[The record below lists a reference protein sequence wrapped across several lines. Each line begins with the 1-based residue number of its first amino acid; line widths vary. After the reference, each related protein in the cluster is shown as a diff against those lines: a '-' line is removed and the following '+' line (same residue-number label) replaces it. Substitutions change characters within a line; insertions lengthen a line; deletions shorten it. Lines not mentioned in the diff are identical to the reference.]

1 MSNIVNSPS
10 SIYNKICEKLIL
22 PVGDIVT
29 QQSITKLYKFYDKS
43 QWWSRERLVDLQNKK
58 LRNTVK
64 DAYQNT
70 RLYRELFDGAG
81 VKPGDISNVEDL
93 QKIPVVTKEILRQYY
108 PDRSSIQKDI
118 KVSQFSTS
126 GSTGAPFTVFLD
138 NHSVSD
144 SRALMLHRATYS
156 GWKIGDG
163 YLQTG
168 MTLDRGVVKNFKD
181 RLLKVIYVSA
191 FDLSE
196 HVLDEY
202 LRAISHNK
210 CRYIMGYASSLYLIA
225 IRAKEVG
232 FNCRI
237 NGIVSWGDNMYP
249 HYRKE
254 IEDQFGCK
262 VTDTYGCGEGIQ
274 VAAQCQESDGSY
286 HVFMPHVVVEY
297 AQNGIHVPNGEL
309 GEIVLTRLH
318 AGAMPLIRYKVGD
331 MGRAD
336 VRSECACG
344 RGLEMM
350 KSIEGRASDIIVTPN
365 GNRLIVHFF
374 TGIFEYAI
382 HIETFQVVQEEKDKI
397 KVRIVP
403 KSEFNEEEW
412 FRLKEEIRTK
422 GDSDLGIELE
432 VVDKIPLEKSN
443 KRRFVISRI
452 DLK

>member
-1 MSNIVNSPS
+1 MSSSVKRPS
-10 SIYNKICEKLIL
+10 GLYSKICEKLIL
-22 PVGDIVT
+22 PMGDVVT
-29 QQSITKLYKFYDKS
+29 QQNVTKLYKFYDES
-43 QWWSRERLVDLQNKK
+43 QWWDRERLIELQKEN
-58 LRNTVK
+58 LRKTVK
-64 DAYQNT
+64 EAYLNT
-70 RLYRELFDGAG
+70 QLYKELFDGAG
-81 VKPGDISNVEDL
+81 VKPDDIRNIDDL
-93 QKIPVVTKEILRQYY
+93 QKIPVVTKEMLRKYY
-108 PDRSSIQKDI
+108 PDRLSIQKNI

-138 NHSVSD
+138 NYSVSD

-156 GWKIGDG
+156 GWKIGDR

-168 MTLDRGVVKNFKD
+168 VTLDRGLVKRLKD
-181 RLLKVIYVSA
+181 RFLKVIYVSA

-202 LRAISHNK
+202 LHAIDKNK

-225 IRAKEVG
+225 VRAKQVG
-232 FNCRI
+232 FNGHI

-254 IEDQFGCK
+254 IEGQFGCK
-262 VTDTYGCGEGIQ
+262 ITDTYGCGEGIQ
-274 VAAQCQESDGSY
+274 VSAQCLDADGSY
-286 HVFMPHVVVEY
+286 HVFMPHVAVEY
-297 AQNGIHVPNGEL
+297 VQNDMHVPDGEL

-336 VRSECACG
+336 VRSGCACG

-350 KSIEGRASDIIVTPN
+350 RSIEGRASDIVVTPN

-374 TGIFEYAI
+374 TGIFEYAM
-382 HIETFQVVQEEKDKI
+382 HIDTFQVVQEEREKI

-403 KSEFNEEEW
+403 KGNFNEEEW
-412 FRLKEEIRTK
+412 LGLKEEIRIK
-422 GDSDLGIELE
+422 GDPDLGIELE
-432 VVDKIPLEKSN
+432 IVDKIPLERSN

-452 DLK
+452 DLN